1 MDDVGDAPRAGVV
14 GRPPVGDR
22 VVVRLPDDLLAE
34 IDRRAAVLGRSRAS
48 VIRSLLDE
56 ALGRSTAADDGVDRA
71 QLHRSL
77 AMTPSQRMHHAVELA
92 AQHRRLRGATRRR
105 R

>member
-1 MDDVGDAPRAGVV
+1 VIRPGPGP

-22 VVVRLPDDLLAE
+22 VVVRLPDELLAD
-34 IDRRAAVLGRSRAS
+34 IDRRAAALGRSRAS

-56 ALGRSTAADDGVDRA
+56 VLGRSTAPDDGVDRT
-71 QLHRSL
+71 QLHRVL
-77 AMTPSQRMHHAVELA
+77 AMTPGQRMHHALDLA
-92 AQHRRLRGATRRR
+92 GQQRRLRGSARRR